1 MRTGKGYIRKLEF
14 VFHNEKAI
22 REAVLDARNHHEKAG
37 KNGSGIGDPTASQA
51 IRNITPLRSVRIR
64 DENLE
69 WPEDWL
75 RVVDATYA
83 WCDMDRLVVAKDR
96 YAGVDYKRTCAKL
109 NISGPTYFNLLRDI
123 RTHAAFC
130 AANLQLIRFL

>member
-1 MRTGKGYIRKLEF
+1 MRMGKGYIRKLEF

-22 REAVLDARNHHEKAG
+22 REAVLDARNCHEKTG
-37 KNGSGIGDPTASQA
+37 KIGGTGDPTASRA

-64 DENLE
+64 GENLRR
-69 WPEDWL
+69 PEDWL

-83 WCDMDRLVVAKDR
+83 WCDRDRLAVAKGR
-96 YAGVDYKRTCAKL
+96 YAGVDYRETCAKL
-109 NISGPTYFNLLRDI
+109 SISATTYFNLLKEVRI
-123 RTHAAFC
+123 HAAFC

>member
-1 MRTGKGYIRKLEF
+1 MRTGKGYIWKLEF

-22 REAVLDARNHHEKAG
+22 REAVRDARNYHEKTG
-37 KNGSGIGDPTASQA
+37 KNGRGIGDPTASQA

-83 WCDMDRLVVAKDR
+83 WCDMDRLIVAKDR
-96 YAGVDYKRTCAKL
+96 YSGVDYRKTCAKL
-109 NISGPTYFNLLRDI
+109 NISGTTYFALLKDI

-130 AANLQLIRFL
+130 AANLQLLRFL